1 MPELDPST
9 SNSNFPSSLSLGPLR
24 SNTQNSTTQMEMEE
38 ETEAAWKASRQPP
51 PAPIPSSSMPL
62 ARNDPSP
69 VYVNSQ
75 VFDSQDRRTEGTG
88 VDITSVMTFEEIIP
102 HLNRRG
108 CRNLADEMDPTSY
121 SKNSVNGGGLGDIYK
136 GVLKN
141 GVEVAI
147 KTIRPVY
154 SQDEEIQKHLK
165 RAAREIYT
173 WSKCRHQNVQPLLG
187 LLEFRG
193 QIGMVSVWEKHGN
206 IKNYLKLNPVS
217 VQVAEGLFYLHQ
229 LGVVHADLKA
239 DNILVSGDGTPMLGD
254 FGCSSLREYTLQFTS
269 TIAALGSPR
278 WTAPE
283 VLDGEKASPPADVYA
298 LGITIL
304 EMVTGK
310 LPWSELTSTPAVIT
324 AVLVKGTRPARP
336 LEVMPQGSQQG
347 DDLWRLLQQCW
358 VSEPSDR
365 PSAMQVGVV
374 MRDITRDGLL
384 EVEV

>member
-108 CRNLADEMDPTSY
+108 CRNLADEMDRTSY
-121 SKNSVNGGGLGDIYK
+121 SKNPVNGGRLGDIYK

-165 RAAREIYT
+165 VREL
-173 WSKCRHQNVQPLLG
+173 SR
-187 LLEFRG
+187 F
-193 QIGMVSVWEKHGN
+193 
-206 IKNYLKLNPVS
+206 
-217 VQVAEGLFYLHQ
+217 
-229 LGVVHADLKA
+229 
-239 DNILVSGDGTPMLGD
+239 
-254 FGCSSLREYTLQFTS
+254 
-269 TIAALGSPR
+269 
-278 WTAPE
+278 
-283 VLDGEKASPPADVYA
+283 
-298 LGITIL
+298 
-304 EMVTGK
+304 
-310 LPWSELTSTPAVIT
+310 
-324 AVLVKGTRPARP
+324 
-336 LEVMPQGSQQG
+336 
-347 DDLWRLLQQCW
+347 
-358 VSEPSDR
+358 
-365 PSAMQVGVV
+365 
-374 MRDITRDGLL
+374 
-384 EVEV
+384 

>member
-1 MPELDPST
+1 MPPVKVRADHGGLQPPSAYSVISQFEPRRLLKYGTAVAPTPDWTSPSSDHASPRHTPKPGEPSELSRGPTITVSSSAPPPALSSPLKQSLPRALYGYLVAVASRFNLPQEPEEPSDAIVDLNMPELDPST
-9 SNSNFPSSLSLGPLR
+9 SDSNFPSSLSLGPLR

-51 PAPIPSSSMPL
+51 PAPVPSSSMPPT
-62 ARNDPSP
+62 RDDPSA

-75 VFDSQDRRTEGTG
+75 ILDSQDRRTEGTG

-121 SKNSVNGGGLGDIYK
+121 SKNPVNGGGLGDIYK

-206 IKNYLKLNPVS
+206 IKNYLRLNPVVDS
-217 VQVAEGLFYLHQ
+217 CQ
-229 LGVVHADLKA
+229 LVR
-239 DNILVSGDGTPMLGD
+239 
-254 FGCSSLREYTLQFTS
+254 SS
-269 TIAALGSPR
+269 
-278 WTAPE
+278 
-283 VLDGEKASPPADVYA
+283 
-298 LGITIL
+298 
-304 EMVTGK
+304 
-310 LPWSELTSTPAVIT
+310 
-324 AVLVKGTRPARP
+324 
-336 LEVMPQGSQQG
+336 
-347 DDLWRLLQQCW
+347 
-358 VSEPSDR
+358 
-365 PSAMQVGVV
+365 
-374 MRDITRDGLL
+374 
-384 EVEV
+384 